1 MPWLKISLRTLQEY
15 SEALETLLLD
25 EGAVSVSYADAEDNP
40 VLEPAPGETPIWP
53 DLILSALF
61 DADTD
66 IEQIRMTLQN
76 CTLPHSELHT
86 ELLPDQDWERAWMD
100 DFKPMRFGERL
111 WICPSWLEPPEPDAV
126 NLMLDPGQAFG
137 TGTHP
142 TTALC
147 LEWLDAHPPKDELV
161 IDYGCGSGILAVAA
175 LKLGARHCW
184 GIDIDPQALEAT
196 RANADKNGIPEAHL
210 YVVQPEGLPPIK
222 ADLLIANILSGPLVE
237 LAPALS
243 NLVKPEGKLILSGI
257 LEDQADNVITAYS
270 PWFEMQQ
277 PVGKEEWIR
286 LEGKRLRDA

>member
-1 MPWLKISLRTLQEY
+1 MPWLKISLRTRQEH

-25 EGAVSVSYADAEDNP
+25 QGAASVSYTDAEDNP

-53 DLILSALF
+53 ELILTALF
-61 DADTD
+61 EADAD
-66 IEQIRMTLQN
+66 IEQIRITLQK
-76 CTLPHSELHT
+76 CILPHSDLYVEP
-86 ELLPDQDWERAWMD
+86 LPDQDWERAWMD
-100 DFKPMRFGERL
+100 DFKPMRFGQRL

-126 NLMLDPGQAFG
+126 NLMLDPGLAFG

-147 LEWLDAHPPKDELV
+147 LEWLDAHPPAGKLV
-161 IDYGCGSGILAVAA
+161 IDYGCGSGILAVAS

-196 RANADKNGIPEAHL
+196 RANAEKNNIPTAHL
-210 YVVQPEGLPPIK
+210 YVAEPGGLPPIK

-237 LAPALS
+237 LASSLAS
-243 NLVKPEGKLILSGI
+243 LVKPEGQLILSGI
-257 LEDQADNVITAYS
+257 LEDQADSVISAYT
-270 PWFEMQQ
+270 PWFEMQE

-286 LEGKRLRDA
+286 LEGKRLPDA